1 MVDRVVDLT
10 LALAM
15 GAIVSMVGDSEYNV
29 DGVEVRDVADEERWN
44 WDRNGN
50 MATGNG
56 NESKLTLSC
65 SFCLIHLTFQLFRE
79 SSQLRVVFL

>member
-1 MVDRVVDLT
+1 MVDKVVDL
-10 LALAM
+10 AM
-15 GAIVSMVGDSEYNV
+15 SAVVSMVGNSENNV
-29 DGVEVRDVADEERWN
+29 DGVEVRNVADEGRWN

-56 NESKLTLSC
+56 NESKLTFSC